1 MFGKPSINPE
11 MIVATSKVALK
22 TSCLRACDNDIDKAM
37 KLYDFFIK
45 DMPNLPDFDVTPP
58 SAMQQAKEM
67 AVNAFSW
74 LDQNQERLLGYW
86 QMFQQM
92 RGGIVPIATP
102 PTNVPPIPN
111 K

>member
-1 MFGKPSINPE
+1 MFGKPSINPD

-37 KLYDFFIK
+37 KLYDFFVK
-45 DMPNLPDFDVTPP
+45 DLPNLPDFDVTPP
-58 SAMQQAKEM
+58 STMQQAKEM
-67 AVNAFSW
+67 AINAFSW

-86 QMFQQM
+86 QMIQQV
-92 RGGIVPIATP
+92 RGVVAPAATP
-102 PTNVPPIPN
+102 PMNVPPIPN